1 MLKRLLRWLRPGGKR
16 AGGRQGEPG
25 FDETRFALHPE
36 ASPSLLHALD
46 ELPADAAAM
55 PEPTLGGT
63 QTRDKTTSRS
73 AYRQHAIHRPAPA
86 SHPTRSMRGPLSLPL
101 QALWRWLTL
110 LLIAG
115 LALQIFFLARIALMA
130 RVDPQST
137 AFERSELLRLWQESR
152 VAPPVATNGKKAIVR
167 KPAPKPLRWRQRWV
181 DYERMSVHLKRAVV
195 ASEDDAFASHPG
207 VDWVALQEAW
217 LRNAAA
223 QARAEVL
230 AQRSAAQR
238 TTQQAVRQPK
248 VVGGSTITQQLAK
261 NLFLSGERT
270 LLRKGQELVLTL
282 MLEALLDKKRILEIY
297 LNHVEWGEG
306 VFGVQAAA
314 QRYYGK
320 NAWQLGPE
328 EAARLAVMLPRPR
341 FFEKLPNSSYLA
353 ERAGVIESRL
363 WFAQLPP

>member
-1 MLKRLLRWLRPGGKR
+1 MLKRLSRWLRS
-16 AGGRQGEPG
+16 GRQNAGARGEPD
-25 FDETRFALHPE
+25 FDDNRFDLHAE

-46 ELPADAAAM
+46 EPPADPAAP
-55 PEPTLGGT
+55 PEPTRGSA
-63 QTRDKTTSRS
+63 QTRDKTASR
-73 AYRQHAIHRPAPA
+73 AIYRQHAIHRPAPD
-86 SHPTRSMRGPLSLPL
+86 SHPTRSMRGPLSHPL
-101 QALWRWLTL
+101 QALWRWLAL

-115 LALQIFFLARIALMA
+115 LALQVFFLARIALMA

-137 AFERSELLRLWQESR
+137 AFERSELIRLWQESR
-152 VAPPVATNGKKAIVR
+152 PSSPVAANGKKTVAR
-167 KPAPKPLRWRQRWV
+167 KPAPKPLRWRQQWV
-181 DYERMSVHLKRAVV
+181 DYERMSTHLKRAVI

-207 VDWVALQEAW
+207 VDWDALQEAW
-217 LRNAAA
+217 MRNTAA
-223 QARAEVL
+223 QARAEKL
-230 AQRSAAQR
+230 AQRANAQR

-282 MLEALLDKKRILEIY
+282 MLEAVLDKRRILEIY

-306 VFGVQAAA
+306 VFGAQAAA
-314 QRYYGK
+314 QRYHGK
-320 NAWQLGPE
+320 NAWQIGPE

-341 FFEKLPNSSYLA
+341 FFEKLPNSSYIA
-353 ERAGVIESRL
+353 ERANIIESRL